1 MKKILLGVSL
11 LCVLS
16 IASSAQTYYQ
26 VKPQTCLLASY
37 NCNGIPLKVS
47 LDSDAA
53 YSFGGSN
60 TDIVVG
66 GYIAVAVNDK
76 TGEGGHI
83 TQIVQQAPPLHAGK
97 SGPFGF
103 IFRLSNGHMGTVTGK
118 ITVTQFCSN
127 RCWPHAIVE
136 SSTVVIH

>member
-16 IASSAQTYYQ
+16 MASAAQTYYQ
-26 VKPQTCLLASY
+26 LQPHTCLLATY
-37 NCNGIPLKVS
+37 NCNGNTLKVP

-53 YSFGGSN
+53 YSFGGSD
-60 TDIVVG
+60 TGIVVG
-66 GYIAVAVNDK
+66 GYFAVAVNDK
-76 TGEGGHI
+76 TDEGGHI
-83 TQIVQQAPPLHAGK
+83 THIVQQAPPLRAGK

-103 IFRLSNGHMGTVTGK
+103 VFFLRNGHTGTVTGK
-118 ITVTQFCSN
+118 ITVTQVCN
-127 RCWPHAIVE
+127 RYCWPYAIVE